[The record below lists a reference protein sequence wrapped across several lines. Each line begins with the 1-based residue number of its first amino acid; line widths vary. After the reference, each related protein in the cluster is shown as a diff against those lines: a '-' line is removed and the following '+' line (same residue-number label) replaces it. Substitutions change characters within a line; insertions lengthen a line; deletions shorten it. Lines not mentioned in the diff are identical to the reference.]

1 MTYNEICAALRAA
14 GIEEYRHEAALL
26 LSHFCG
32 ISRDKLPFCRNESF
46 DSPELERALEERRQ
60 RRPLQY
66 ILGEWQFCSERYIV
80 GEGCLIPRPETET
93 LVLLAAELLPKNS
106 VFADLCTGSGCIA
119 VSLLVRRPDC
129 RAVALD
135 LSADALR
142 FARQNAELN
151 GVSDRIEF
159 INADLLDPST
169 PTLLG
174 RSRFS
179 AIISNPP
186 YIPSRTVDELD
197 PELFF
202 EPRTALDGGEDGL
215 TFYRALTNDYHSCLT
230 RDGFMLFEAGYDQE
244 KSLSELAE
252 KKGFSFEALYD
263 LSGHFR
269 TAKFTPNWRSE

>member
-1 MTYNEICAALRAA
+1 MTYNEICSALREA

-32 ISRDKLPFCRNESF
+32 VSRDKLLLCRDESF

-66 ILGEWQFCSERYIV
+66 ILGEWQFCSERYTV
-80 GEGCLIPRPETET
+80 GEGCLIPRPETEE
-93 LVLLAAELLPKNS
+93 LVLLAAALLPKDS
-106 VFADLCTGSGCIA
+106 VFADLCAGSGCIA
-119 VSLLVRRPDC
+119 VSLLARRPDC

-135 LSADALR
+135 LSTDALR
-142 FARQNAELN
+142 FARKNAELN

-174 RSRFS
+174 VSRFS

-202 EPRTALDGGEDGL
+202 EPRMALDGGEDGL